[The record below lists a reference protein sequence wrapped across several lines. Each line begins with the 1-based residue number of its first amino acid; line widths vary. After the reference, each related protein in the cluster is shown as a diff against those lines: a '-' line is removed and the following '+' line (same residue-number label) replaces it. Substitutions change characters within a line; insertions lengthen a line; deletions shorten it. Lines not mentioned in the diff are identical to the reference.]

1 MKFRRKLK
9 PLGTLNDALRHY
21 SCPLFGFSDGA
32 TQTPDVLVA
41 DASTSTS
48 EELNEICENVIH
60 LFQKLAHIAIKSV
73 YCRPSLTTAV
83 QVDSQVQRITF
94 SIVYQE
100 CNIYTAIVNEMY

>member
-48 EELNEICENVIH
+48 EELNDICENVIH
-60 LFQKLAHIAIKSV
+60 LFQKLAHSEQV
-73 YCRPSLTTAV
+73 SLLQTLFDNCCAG
-83 QVDSQVQRITF
+83 
-94 SIVYQE
+94 
-100 CNIYTAIVNEMY
+100 